1 MGFGLSSYAT
11 DNSTSSSSDSGG
23 GLFGRRRDKEKTPT
37 INQANKAYIRDLQ
50 ADRAAGTL
58 GMSEGQK
65 DALTNRA
72 MGTAGAATQSMLA
85 QMPAGGDAAQQQA
98 LMRTA
103 AAGLQNTAAQA
114 SANAD
119 QASEQQAANRA
130 AELAAQEQQLFQ
142 RRQANRQ
149 YVLDMSEAGA
159 QAAGAVMTG
168 IAACWVA
175 VALWGEC
182 ERTQMARLHCRL
194 STGLFYS
201 LYRRHG
207 QDWANWLNAHP
218 WAKPLV
224 APIWHYLAWRGRLR
238 VKDAVL
244 FAKRRHARI

>member
-1 MGFGLSSYAT
+1 MGFGLSQYGDTSGG
-11 DNSTSSSSDSGG
+11 SSSSSDSGG
-23 GLFGRRRDKEKTPT
+23 GLFSRRRDKEKTPT

-58 GMSEGQK
+58 GMSEAQK
-65 DALTNRA
+65 DTLTNRA

-85 QMPAGGDAAQQQA
+85 QMPASGDAAQQQA

-119 QASEQQAANRA
+119 LASEQQAANRA
-130 AELAAQEQQLFQ
+130 AELAAQEQALFQ
-142 RRQANRQ
+142 RRQQNRQ
-149 YVLDMSEAGA
+149 FALDLSEAGGK
-159 QAAGAVMTG
+159 AAGTVISG

-194 STGLFYS
+194 SRGWFYS
-201 LYRRHG
+201 LYRQHG
-207 QDWANWLNAHP
+207 QDWADWLNAHP

-224 APIWHYLAWRGRLR
+224 APIWHYLAWRGKLR
-238 VKDAVL
+238 VADAVA
-244 FAKRRHARI
+244 FAKRRHA

>member
-1 MGFGLSSYAT
+1 MGFGLSQYGDTSG
-11 DNSTSSSSDSGG
+11 SSSSDSNSGG
-23 GLFGRRRDKEKTPT
+23 GLFSRRRDKEKTPT

-58 GMSEGQK
+58 GMSEAQK
-65 DALTNRA
+65 DTLTNRA

-85 QMPAGGDAAQQQA
+85 QMPASGDAAQQQA

-119 QASEQQAANRA
+119 LASEQQAANRA
-130 AELAAQEQQLFQ
+130 AELAAQEQALFQ
-142 RRQANRQ
+142 RRQQNRQ
-149 YVLDMSEAGA
+149 FALDLSEAGGK
-159 QAAGAVMTG
+159 AAGAVISG

-194 STGLFYS
+194 SRGWFYS
-201 LYRRHG
+201 LYRQHG
-207 QDWANWLNAHP
+207 QDWADWLNAHP

-224 APIWHYLAWRGRLR
+224 APIWHYLAWRGKLR
-238 VKDAVL
+238 VADAVA
-244 FAKRRHARI
+244 FAKRRHA

>member
-1 MGFGLSSYAT
+1 MGFGLSQYGDTSG
-11 DNSTSSSSDSGG
+11 SSSSSSDSGG
-23 GLFGRRRDKEKTPT
+23 GLFSRRRDKEKTPT

-58 GMSEGQK
+58 GMSEAQK
-65 DALTNRA
+65 DTLTNRA

-85 QMPAGGDAAQQQA
+85 QMPASGDAAQQQA

-103 AAGLQNTAAQA
+103 ASGLQNTAAQA

-119 QASEQQAANRA
+119 LASEQQAANRA
-130 AELAAQEQQLFQ
+130 AETAAQEQALFQ

-149 YVLDMSEAGA
+149 FALDVNG
-159 QAAGAVMTG
+159 QAIEGLG
-168 IAACWVA
+168 YIADIVPWCWVA

-194 STGLFYS
+194 SRGRFYEA
-201 LYRRHG
+201 YRQHG
-207 QDWANWLNAHP
+207 QDWADWLNAHP

-224 APIWHYLAWRGRLR
+224 APIWHYLAWRGKLR
-238 VKDAVL
+238 VADAVA
-244 FAKRRHARI
+244 FAKRRHA